1 MKWDSAQGCWVILAG
16 TFKAQS
22 LVESGIEEKT
32 ENKTGTGDHIAH
44 PVRTGGD
51 TEPHYEVHLGNNGKL
66 TFATAEAKSVF
77 NANGDDIDG
86 LTAMVGDE
94 LTYQVRVTNTK
105 ANPADATIVDTIPLG
120 TELVEGSVKVYKD
133 GTVQTGGYSF
143 TQNASTLTW
152 NFAAIPAGSAYVAEF
167 KVKVTELAM
176 DQSTVSNQASVTIGE
191 NTYKTNLVS
200 NPIEGKKATGATSTV
215 VPADGVQVGDQI
227 VYTIQYYNDTDKAAD
242 VKIVDGGYGVS
253 KKVFDYGANISTVVG
268 YADEQTLAGAVKAA
282 EEAGPG
288 HYAMADLMHVPD
300 YTVHQ
305 DKLNKVGIHYVS
317 AHAATD
323 REDNDEN
330 FEKVLQRLAD
340 TKLTAKLA
348 VAGRITLARM
358 PLVKKYNP
366 DLIIVGSAITKAED
380 PRAAAKAFKEAMA

>member
-1 MKWDSAQGCWVILAG
+1 MKLQVALDVETLERAVELIEQVKDYADIIELGTGFMGTYGYRLVEEVRKLYPDIVIL
-16 TFKAQS
+16 
-22 LVESGIEEKT
+22 
-32 ENKTGTGDHIAH
+32 
-44 PVRTGGD
+44 
-51 TEPHYEVHLGNNGKL
+51 
-66 TFATAEAKSVF
+66 
-77 NANGDDIDG
+77 
-86 LTAMVGDE
+86 
-94 LTYQVRVTNTK
+94 
-105 ANPADATIVDTIPLG
+105 
-120 TELVEGSVKVYKD
+120 
-133 GTVQTGGYSF
+133 
-143 TQNASTLTW
+143 
-152 NFAAIPAGSAYVAEF
+152 
-167 KVKVTELAM
+167 
-176 DQSTVSNQASVTIGE
+176 
-191 NTYKTNLVS
+191 
-200 NPIEGKKATGATSTV
+200 
-215 VPADGVQVGDQI
+215 
-227 VYTIQYYNDTDKAAD
+227 AD

-268 YADEQTLAGAVKAA
+268 YAVEQTLAGAVKAA

-305 DKLNKVGIHYVS
+305 DKLNKVGMHYVS